1 MSPQACRLGGKSEI
15 STPTKLKLLENKP
28 VTKLFPVF
36 DNPDILPVFSPGVG
50 DSGSKTKKRKLEQ

>member
-1 MSPQACRLGGKSEI
+1 MGCGKSDT
-15 STPTKLKLLENKP
+15 STPIKRKLLQNKP
-28 VTKLFPVF
+28 VTKLVPVF